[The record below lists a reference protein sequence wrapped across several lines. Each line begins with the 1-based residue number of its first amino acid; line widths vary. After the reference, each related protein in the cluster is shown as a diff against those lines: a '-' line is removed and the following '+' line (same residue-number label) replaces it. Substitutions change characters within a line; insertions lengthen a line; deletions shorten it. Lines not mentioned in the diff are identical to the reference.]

1 MSVSLE
7 LLTQILA
14 DIRISSSLKGEI
26 LTRIKESN
34 TSPRTDEDLTSE
46 DSYAFDDEQSFE
58 QEIEEDED
66 ELHHDLSE
74 EQHTYESLIERWFQ
88 ACTRLDTFSFYFYFL
103 NLQFQQ
109 LISHAHTYSRLS
121 IVKLEDNIF
130 LLLLRAWLHW
140 LFDYT

>member
-1 MSVSLE
+1 
-7 LLTQILA
+7 
-14 DIRISSSLKGEI
+14 LKGEI

-58 QEIEEDED
+58 QEIEENED